1 MGFYRDDII
10 LRPIFGNSIIGICIG
25 PSWVTWKIFVRAQNN
40 LWGLY
45 GKYLWESKLGD
56 NMRKYLDNMWEVFRK
71 YLCELKMVYGLV

>member
-1 MGFYRDDII
+1 M
-10 LRPIFGNSIIGICIG
+10 
-25 PSWVTWKIFVRAQNN
+25 
-40 LWGLY
+40 GLY